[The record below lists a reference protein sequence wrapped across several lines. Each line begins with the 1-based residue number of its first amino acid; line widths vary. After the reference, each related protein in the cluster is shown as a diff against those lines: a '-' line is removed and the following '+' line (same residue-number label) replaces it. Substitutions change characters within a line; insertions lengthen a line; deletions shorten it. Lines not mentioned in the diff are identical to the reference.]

1 MFGVDMPGD
10 VSELKIFGKW
20 KTAGISVKDLGLKD
34 YINLDP
40 VLVPR
45 SGGRHAKQPF
55 HKSKVN
61 IVERLI
67 NKLMVPGHR
76 SKKHLLTSGRATG
89 KYIVNYNIVKDCFD
103 LIEKKTKKN
112 PVEVLVRAIEN
123 TALREEVASYQVGG
137 IIVRR
142 AVVTSPQR
150 RIDVA
155 LRAITQASYRFSF
168 GKKRGIVEALAEE
181 IIAASENNA
190 SKSQAVK
197 EKERVEREAEG
208 AR

>member
-1 MFGVDMPGD
+1 MPGG

-20 KTAGISVKDLGLKD
+20 STVGISVQDPGLKD

-45 SGGRHAKQPF
+45 SRGRHAKQPF

-89 KYIVNYNIVKDCFD
+89 KYTVNYNIVKDCFG

-123 TALREEVASYQVGG
+123 AALREEVASYQVGG

-142 AVVTSPQR
+142 AVITSPQR

-155 LRAITQASYRFSF
+155 LRTITQASYRSSF
-168 GKKRGIVEALAEE
+168 GKKRRIVEALAEE

-190 SKSQAVK
+190 SRSQAVK